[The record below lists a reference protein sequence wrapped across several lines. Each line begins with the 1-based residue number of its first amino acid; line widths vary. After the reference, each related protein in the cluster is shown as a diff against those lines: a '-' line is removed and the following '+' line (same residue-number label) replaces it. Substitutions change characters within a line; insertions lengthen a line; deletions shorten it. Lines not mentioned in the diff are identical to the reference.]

1 MIRALIFDF
10 DGLLMDT
17 EVPEVETWRELFAE
31 HGVDFPLDT
40 WVRDVVGST
49 ASNFNPATYITSVTG
64 HSVDQAVL
72 QARARTLRL
81 DKLSRLGPL
90 PGVIRVLDDARR
102 LGLKKA
108 VASSSPHAWVDG
120 YLRQLEL
127 TSSFDAVICRE
138 DAPRLKPDPD
148 LFLAALTALGA
159 SAGEALV
166 FEDSPNGI
174 LAANRAGI
182 RVVAVPNA
190 ITKHGNLS
198 GATLILASLADL
210 PLEELLEKFKH

>member
-1 MIRALIFDF
+1 MIKALIFDF

-64 HSVDQAVL
+64 YSVDLAVL

-90 PGVIRVLDDARR
+90 PGVIRILNDARR
-102 LGLKKA
+102 LGLKQA

-127 TSSFDAVICRE
+127 TGSFDAVICRE

-148 LFLAALTALGA
+148 LFLAALTALGVR
-159 SAGEALV
+159 AGEALV

-198 GATLILASLADL
+198 GAALILASLADL
-210 PLEELLEKFKH
+210 PLEELLEKLEH